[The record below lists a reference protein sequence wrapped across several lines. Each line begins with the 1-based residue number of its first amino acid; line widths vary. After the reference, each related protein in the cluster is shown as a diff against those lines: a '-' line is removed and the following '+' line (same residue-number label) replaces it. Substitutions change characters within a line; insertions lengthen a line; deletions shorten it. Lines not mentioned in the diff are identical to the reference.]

1 MDGPDQSHD
10 TAKPE
15 LFGSSAVPG
24 NSSSQWISG
33 CPILRVFC
41 EGWDPPAIYGK
52 KAASRSAD
60 PTLRLT
66 PDFLS
71 IMATST
77 NCMRLSLK
85 KAAHVAPTWFSAV
98 GNPGQREG
106 WGTRRSLTGRLF
118 TGLPLPVDCLLV
130 YLYRST
136 VYWSTFTGRLFTG
149 LPLPVDCLL
158 VYLYRSTVT
167 RPTLYTVCRGT
178 GGE

>member
-60 PTLRLT
+60 PTLR
-66 PDFLS
+66 
-71 IMATST
+71 
-77 NCMRLSLK
+77 K
-85 KAAHVAPTWFSAV
+85 K
-98 GNPGQREG
+98 REG

-136 VYWSTFTGRLFTG
+136 VYWSTFTGRLLPGRLFTQFVEERAG
-149 LPLPVDCLL
+149 SKCNREQTPVKCASNQSCLQAFMPG
-158 VYLYRSTVT
+158 V
-167 RPTLYTVCRGT
+167 PD
-178 GGE
+178 